1 MTEKPNNRMDKV
13 EREVRA
19 LLSSFFV
26 KELPFHTDTLVSLAT
41 IKITKDLRNANVYIS
56 VLGEKEEQEE
66 SLDLVKSLRK
76 DMQTHL
82 SKNLR
87 TKYIPKLQFFL
98 DDTYAENFRIMDKLK
113 DLGFENNVNDFLEE

>member
-66 SLDLVKSLRK
+66 SLDLVKSLRI